1 MVIEQTVE
9 IPESRRISL
18 DLPAESPVGRAKITV
33 TFESDQTVPDRY
45 AALENLRGIA
55 KRMGSYK
62 CSLADAV
69 GVATALELSGQF
81 VSADHHELEAVAQQ
95 EPVQFLWLP
104 AHPKK

>member
-55 KRMGSYK
+55 KRMGSTLTVEQF
-62 CSLADAV
+62 LAMGRED
-69 GVATALELSGQF
+69 LELEEMHYQRLFPVSG
-81 VSADHHELEAVAQQ
+81 
-95 EPVQFLWLP
+95 
-104 AHPKK
+104 